1 VWTWSSGDKAKF
13 AEEFLELA
21 EAAAASKNWAGHVE
35 QFRRTSL
42 RSFLSKKKNET
53 FPGIPSK

>member
-1 VWTWSSGDKAKF
+1 VLTWSSGDKAKF

-42 RSFLSKKKNET
+42 RSFLNKKIET
-53 FPGIPSK
+53 FLGIPSK